1 MAIFALKRLGVA
13 ILVAL
18 TVSLIT
24 FSMNYL
30 SGDPA
35 ITIAGEG
42 ARLED
47 IEKIS

>member
-1 MAIFALKRLGVA
+1 MLPYVLKRLAVA

-24 FSMNYL
+24 FSMIYL

-35 ITIAGEG
+35 VALAG
-42 ARLED
+42 ATTRPR
-47 IEKIS
+47 IRR